1 LTVVFLIVSGWF
13 AVNRLVRPWTVVRVI
28 AEDVAAAPVKMASAD
43 RLRVV
48 AYNIAHGRGQSRS
61 NWVDNDQRQARLGE
75 IAGVLRDV
83 DADIVVLNEVDF
95 EAIWSGHVN
104 QAESIAR
111 LAGYPYRV
119 EQRNLDAAVPF
130 VRLRFGNAVL
140 SKYPIID
147 AQRVAYPGLRPWEWM
162 LVGHKEGV
170 VATIGLPGGRWVRV
184 AGVHLEHRDEGVRIA
199 SAEMIAAMAVDDD
212 VPLIAA
218 GDFNSTRVDLPKAR
232 PVDGTTA
239 VSRLLDGHGWKAR
252 PGTMQG
258 TFPAV
263 NPDREIDW
271 ILATPQSTVGDRSTT
286 GGDLSDHLAV
296 IAEVEL
302 PSS

>member
-1 LTVVFLIVSGWF
+1 LTVVLLIVSGWF
-13 AVNRLVRPWTVVRVI
+13 AANRAVRPWTVVRVV
-28 AEDVAAAPVKMASAD
+28 AEDVATAPAEMVSPN
-43 RLRVV
+43 RLLVV
-48 AYNIAHGRGQSRS
+48 AYNIAHGRGQART
-61 NWVDNDQRQARLGE
+61 NWVDNDERQARLGE

-95 EAIWSGHVN
+95 ASVWSAHIN

-130 VRLRFGNAVL
+130 VSLRFGNAVL

-147 AQRVAYPGLRPWEWM
+147 AQRVAYPGLRPWESM

-170 VATIGLPGGRWVRV
+170 VATIMLPGGRWVRV

-199 SAEMIAAMAVDDD
+199 SAEMIAALTGNDD

-239 VSRLLDGHGWKAR
+239 VSRLLDGHAWKAR
-252 PGTMQG
+252 PGPMQA
-258 TFPAV
+258 TFPATD
-263 NPDREIDW
+263 PDREIDW
-271 ILATPQSTVGDRSTT
+271 ILATPQCTVGDRSTT

-302 PSS
+302 PSG